1 FVGYDSSPEYVKKAC
16 YASLQRLGI
25 DTIDLYYQHRVDKN
39 TPIEDTV
46 RAMADLVKEGKVRYL
61 GLSEASADTIRRAHK
76 IHPIAAYQ
84 VEYSPWSTDI
94 ETNGILDTC
103 NELGIAVIAYS
114 PLGRGFLT
122 GRFKSADD
130 FEARDYRKYDPRFQ
144 GENFQ
149 KNLDIVEALARLAEA
164 KNVSVSQLTL
174 AWVISQGPIII
185 PIPGTKKSERLDEN
199 CASLAVTITEED
211 KKAIRDII
219 ATIPVSVSLA
229 MRKTTPKLAE
239 PNPDTSAAP
248 SKRRKAAAAAKALA
262 ALQAEVNEAR
272 GRIRAESARNKDAE
286 ELEFEDLVFGA
297 AVASLSAAADGER
310 TFSGVLSAGAVDVAH
325 DDDDAEN
332 VAGDEDAELFVV
344 DRNRAPFV
352 GNVGDDEDDGNAE
365 IPVVQAGNGD
375 GQASVVPLW
384 EDHHDSGFK
393 VDLSNGPSRLRKL
406 RDTEEETELAASE
419 YETCLRK
426 QFLKLH
432 PTPAWDKNPDP
443 SLMEES
449 WSHSSI
455 ATVLR

>member
-1 FVGYDSSPEYVKKAC
+1 MKQTTLGRNGPTVSAIGLGVMGMSEFYGETNDAESIATLKHAIDIGCTFWDTSDMYGIGHNEELIGKVLKEVGRFDRSLSALSGNDLVRDKVFICTKFGIVRDKETKGFVGYDSSPEYVKKAC
-16 YASLQRLGI
+16 YASLERLGI

-122 GRFKSADD
+122 GRFKSVDD
-130 FEARDYRKYDPRFQ
+130 FEAGDYRKYNPRFQ

-149 KNLDIVEALARLAEA
+149 KNLDIVEALARLAKA

-219 ATIPVSVSLA
+219 ATIPVSGD
-229 MRKTTPKLAE
+229 RY
-239 PNPDTSAAP
+239 D
-248 SKRRKAAAAAKALA
+248 
-262 ALQAEVNEAR
+262 AR
-272 GRIRAESARNKDAE
+272 GMSA
-286 ELEFEDLVFGA
+286 V
-297 AVASLSAAADGER
+297 
-310 TFSGVLSAGAVDVAH
+310 
-325 DDDDAEN
+325 N
-332 VAGDEDAELFVV
+332 V
-344 DRNRAPFV
+344 
-352 GNVGDDEDDGNAE
+352 
-365 IPVVQAGNGD
+365 
-375 GQASVVPLW
+375 
-384 EDHHDSGFK
+384 
-393 VDLSNGPSRLRKL
+393 
-406 RDTEEETELAASE
+406 
-419 YETCLRK
+419 
-426 QFLKLH
+426 
-432 PTPAWDKNPDP
+432 
-443 SLMEES
+443 
-449 WSHSSI
+449 
-455 ATVLR
+455 